1 MSHSVALLFYASL
14 RTTFPSSTRL
24 CLPAQNQIIRPS
36 VFVGWGGIGKRGDG
50 PRTSC
55 DNPAYPSADQHAMH
69 VTVAARCEL
78 R

>member
-36 VFVGWGGIGKRGDG
+36 VFVGWGWHRQARRR